1 MKRILYALHLKG
13 QPTPVARNI
22 RQEIPP
28 IATGAET
35 FYSPPYIKKTP
46 QWRGCLRLPLRVR
59 GAEAGK
65 ENKRGDR
72 ACFGLGMMSIGDYS
86 SCPMALYSFPLW
98 LFGIQTCCE
107 GKECDIPVDSY
118 LVGGVARTE
127 IQIAFVSR
135 YILRVLDAINTFV
148 LSFAVRST
156 Y

>member
-1 MKRILYALHLKG
+1 MIFLVVWCFALQKVFAFG
-13 QPTPVARNI
+13 GV
-22 RQEIPP
+22 
-28 IATGAET
+28 
-35 FYSPPYIKKTP
+35 
-46 QWRGCLRLPLRVR
+46 PLRVR
-59 GAEAGK
+59 CKVQRRGK
-65 ENKRGDR
+65 ENKRGFR

-98 LFGIQTCCE
+98 LFGIQTCRE

-118 LVGGVARTE
+118 LVGGIARTE
-127 IQIAFVSR
+127 IQVAFVSR